1 MLTQEKSRYNQRI
14 AYYMDVEGLSRD
26 KAVQLARRDMI
37 LDLGTAAPG
46 GGLSGFVTGGA
57 KASYGG
63 AIGTNDANIV
73 ISIQNAAATA
83 EQSIEQPGSQEN
95 HINHS
100 VWPSDNSQLKHI
112 FRQKEGHLTDTF
124 ENRQILESIIDEKY
138 KLGSDK
144 YGNIWYAKTCADGS
158 QIWVRMRNNCII
170 NGGINQTALVY
181 NPITGLNSN
190 PK

>member
-1 MLTQEKSRYNQRI
+1 
-14 AYYMDVEGLSRD
+14 
-26 KAVQLARRDMI
+26 MI
-37 LDLGTAAPG
+37 LDLGAAALG

-57 KASYGG
+57 KTSYDGV
-63 AIGTNDANIV
+63 V
-73 ISIQNAAATA
+73 IRISSYRYKIAAATA
-83 EQSIEQPGSQEN
+83 EQSIEQPDSQEN

-124 ENRQILESIIDEKY
+124 EDRQILESIIDEKY

-158 QIWVRMRNNCII
+158 QIWVRMRSNCII
-170 NGGINQTALVY
+170 NGGIHQTALVY

-190 PK
+190 PKR